1 MLIENGH
8 VHIIKKRK
16 ENTMD
21 LDEIRKRYQEMHA
34 YYEEEVSKKKNLEE
48 IKERENSKKVELEK
62 RVDSI
67 VAKKKAL
74 ELATERAR
82 ENSKILMEN
91 IMTEVL
97 QMAFNDKKKVAIGIT
112 TRDGTPAANLSVIT
126 EYDAEDYFESSP
138 TSGSGGVRDMLSVA
152 ALTSMQMLEKKNN
165 NAPTFLDEPF
175 KNVSREYADKT
186 AVAMK
191 KLVDYS
197 GRQFFVV
204 THERDVMP
212 NIADKT
218 FLISKNHEEISK
230 VEELK
235 KTS

>member
-1 MLIENGH
+1 MNLEE
-8 VHIIKKRK
+8 IK
-16 ENTMD
+16 
-21 LDEIRKRYQEMHA
+21 KRYQEMCA
-34 YYEEEVSKKKNLEE
+34 YYEEESSRKKNLEE
-48 IKERENSKKVELEK
+48 VMKKENDKKIELETK
-62 RVDSI
+62 VDSI
-67 VAKKKAL
+67 VAKKKTL

-82 ENSKILMEN
+82 ENSKVLMEN

-97 QMAFNDKKKVAIGIT
+97 QMAFNEKKKVAIKISS
-112 TRDGTPAANLSVIT
+112 RDGTPAANLSVIT
-126 EYDAEDYFESSP
+126 EYGDEDFLESSP

-204 THERDVMP
+204 THERDIMP

-218 FLISKNHEEISK
+218 FLISKNHEEVSK
-230 VEELK
+230 VEEIK
-235 KTS
+235 KTN